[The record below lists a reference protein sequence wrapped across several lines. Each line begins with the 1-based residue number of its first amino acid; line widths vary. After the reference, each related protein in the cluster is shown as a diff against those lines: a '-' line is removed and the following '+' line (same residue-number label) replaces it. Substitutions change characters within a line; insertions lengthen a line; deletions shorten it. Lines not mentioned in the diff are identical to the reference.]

1 MPEIHFTADH
11 HFFHDGIIRMCGR
24 PFSSTDEMNETMIE
38 RRNAVVHGND
48 VVYHLGDFA
57 MKGTAEGCAAV
68 FERIKGRKH
77 LIVGNHDKARVTSLP
92 WASAPQ
98 ARMLVRVPGEKVP
111 LVLDHYA
118 MRTCRARTTAPFT
131 STGIRTA
138 TSPAWT
144 GGGTAPNSAGQ
155 GKNWSRLPD
164 GYGEGDY

>member
-68 FERIKGRKH
+68 FKRIKGRKH

-118 MRTCRARTTAPFT
+118 MRTWPSAHHGAVHLYGHSHGNLPGMDRRGDGTEF
-131 STGIRTA
+131 R
-138 TSPAWT
+138 WT
-144 GGGTAPNSAGQ
+144 REELVKAA
-155 GKNWSRLPD
+155 
-164 GYGEGDY
+164 